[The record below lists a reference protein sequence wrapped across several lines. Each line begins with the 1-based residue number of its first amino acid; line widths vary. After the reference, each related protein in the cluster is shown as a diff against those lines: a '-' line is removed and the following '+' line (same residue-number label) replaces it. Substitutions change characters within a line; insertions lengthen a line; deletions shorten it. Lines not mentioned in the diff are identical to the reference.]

1 MPLTSTPG
9 AFIVKISMDTQ
20 QGQNLDLYI
29 DNLIDQKGF
38 KDLTPEVREELRTDI
53 RVRLNDF
60 IMARVIA
67 AFSDEDVEKFEELL
81 KQNKSQAEL
90 QQFAV
95 DHIPNFTAFLTD
107 VLIEFQG
114 VYLGVSNSTAN

>member
-1 MPLTSTPG
+1 
-9 AFIVKISMDTQ
+9 MDT

-29 DNLIDQKGF
+29 DNLINQKGYPN
-38 KDLTPEVREELRTDI
+38 LTDEVREELKNDI
-53 RVRLNDF
+53 RARLNDF

-67 AFSDEDVEKFEELL
+67 AFTDEDIDKFEELL
-81 KQNKSQAEL
+81 KQNKSQEEL

-95 DHIPNFTAFLTD
+95 DHIPDFTTFLTN

-114 VYLGVSNSTAN
+114 VYLGSTTSAAN